1 MNFLSIKR
9 YIEEHEK
16 DYDISFKR
24 TGGNGSVDARIN
36 NLYAYTQYSPDK
48 LGYPEDPLRYWQVRE
63 SIEDAILNQGK
74 KEVVVMLSHWG
85 YTFWILITNMRET
98 WDIPLNSI
106 EEIQN
111 GEYRMTWCE
120 KYQGPGDYEQ
130 VAAVNNQCPDGFTR
144 LQLTEAF
151 EDQMEDLA
159 FNYANRIRGG
169 LERFGVF
176 PNLDINIAASGD
188 ITILEGG
195 NVTVVEGPLA
205 GAKLDVPR
213 DPQPGKPASYKWEN
227 RWRPESDPNP
237 NTGPDAVRAINEYAQ
252 ISDFLDGPKD
262 DFKAVIGTQAKRTPE
277 ELMPEHPK
285 AVSPTIFFG
294 PYKTLFNAPATLT
307 LPYDNARVKDP
318 KKIRPYVFNE
328 VTEKF
333 EVVPK
338 VMSNL
343 EPFLNEEDK
352 SLTFQVQILG
362 QYVLVEES

>member
-1 MNFLSIKR
+1 
-9 YIEEHEK
+9 
-16 DYDISFKR
+16 
-24 TGGNGSVDARIN
+24 
-36 NLYAYTQYSPDK
+36 
-48 LGYPEDPLRYWQVRE
+48 
-63 SIEDAILNQGK
+63 
-74 KEVVVMLSHWG
+74 
-85 YTFWILITNMRET
+85 
-98 WDIPLNSI
+98 
-106 EEIQN
+106 
-111 GEYRMTWCE
+111 
-120 KYQGPGDYEQ
+120 
-130 VAAVNNQCPDGFTR
+130 
-144 LQLTEAF
+144 
-151 EDQMEDLA
+151 MEDLA

-169 LERFGVF
+169 LERFGVC

-188 ITILEGG
+188 STVLEGG

-318 KKIRPYVFNE
+318 KKIRP
-328 VTEKF
+328 
-333 EVVPK
+333 
-338 VMSNL
+338 
-343 EPFLNEEDK
+343 
-352 SLTFQVQILG
+352 
-362 QYVLVEES
+362 

>member
-1 MNFLSIKR
+1 MYKR
-9 YIEEHEK
+9 
-16 DYDISFKR
+16 
-24 TGGNGSVDARIN
+24 
-36 NLYAYTQYSPDK
+36 Q
-48 LGYPEDPLRYWQVRE
+48 
-63 SIEDAILNQGK
+63 
-74 KEVVVMLSHWG
+74 
-85 YTFWILITNMRET
+85 
-98 WDIPLNSI
+98 
-106 EEIQN
+106 
-111 GEYRMTWCE
+111 
-120 KYQGPGDYEQ
+120 
-130 VAAVNNQCPDGFTR
+130 
-144 LQLTEAF
+144 
-151 EDQMEDLA
+151 
-159 FNYANRIRGG
+159 
-169 LERFGVF
+169 
-176 PNLDINIAASGD
+176 
-188 ITILEGG
+188 
-195 NVTVVEGPLA
+195 PLA

-343 EPFLNEEDK
+343 EPLLSEEDK